1 MPHKQTRMTPRHVPA
16 GHARPAL
23 AGLCA
28 FALAGALSG
37 PAAGQATG
45 PAIGMFGT
53 PALID
58 MPTGESAPDGQFS
71 VSSSYFAGINRNT
84 ITFQISPRLSGS
96 FRYASHQGP
105 GVSNFDRSFDIRYQ
119 LMFESRYR
127 PAIAIGLRDFIG
139 TGWYAAEYV
148 AATKTLSPALKLTG
162 GIGWGRLGS
171 YNGFANPLSRLFG
184 AGFDTRPA
192 GFGLGGVPLYGNW
205 FRGPAAFFGGLE
217 WRTPLRGLTATL
229 EYSSDAYVRETVS
242 SSFFARRSPFNLG
255 LTYTFRN
262 ANQISA
268 YYLYGNVIALS
279 GSMVT
284 NPRKPPNAGSLG
296 AAPVPVLRR
305 PDDSPR
311 STGWTAQP
319 DGAAILRDNLALL
332 LAEDG
337 QKLDAFRVS
346 ARRAEVWFVN
356 RRHGAVP
363 QAIGRV
369 ARALTRIL
377 PASVETLVIVPVQNG
392 LPLLKVTLSRSDVEA
407 LEFAPDGAAG
417 ILERAVIADPGP
429 RPERA
434 AYAPGRYAKF
444 SWAVE
449 PYTAISLFDPDRPV
463 RIDFGLRARA
473 AWEPRPGLILSGALT
488 KRVIGNLNTVTRPS
502 NSVIRHVRSDYGLY
516 DNAGDPAIAHLTA
529 EYFFKPRRNLYGRV
543 TFGYLE
549 KMYAGLSAEML
560 WKPVDSRLAL
570 GAELNLVR
578 QRAFNQ
584 LLGLQ
589 SYSVVM
595 GQASAYWDIGNGYS
609 AQLDVGRYLAGDY
622 GATVTLDRV
631 FDNGWKVGAYFTL
644 TTVSFADFGEG
655 SFDKGLR
662 FTIPVAWMTG
672 RPTTRKNTLIITPIT
687 RDGGARLEV
696 RNRLYGLVEDYQGDR
711 LKRRWGRFW
720 R

>member
-1 MPHKQTRMTPRHVPA
+1 MPTAAPA
-16 GHARPAL
+16 IRSPQAPIRRAGRFA
-23 AGLCA
+23 AGLLVA
-28 FALAGALSG
+28 SA
-37 PAAGQATG
+37 AAGQA
-45 PAIGMFGT
+45 PAQPVTPTLGMLGT
-53 PALID
+53 PGLID

-71 VSSSYFAGINRNT
+71 VSTSYFAGINRNT

-96 FRYASHQGP
+96 FRYASHQSV

-119 LMFESRYR
+119 LMFEGRYR
-127 PAIAIGLRDFIG
+127 PAVAIGLQDFIG

-148 AATKTLSPALKLTG
+148 AATKTVTPSLKLTG

-171 YNGFANPLSRLFG
+171 YNGFANPLSALFG
-184 AGFDTRPA
+184 PAFDSRPA
-192 GFGLGGVPLYGNW
+192 TAGLGGTPLYGNW

-217 WRTPLRGLTATL
+217 WRTPVRGLTATL
-229 EYSSDAYVRETVS
+229 EYSSDAYTLETVTN
-242 SSFFARRSPFNLG
+242 SFFTRRSPFNLG

-262 ANQISA
+262 SNQLSA
-268 YYLYGNVIALS
+268 YYLYGNVVALS
-279 GSMVT
+279 GSMVI
-284 NPRKPPNAGSLG
+284 NPKNPPNAGSLG
-296 AAPVPVLRR
+296 AAPAPVLTR
-305 PDDSPR
+305 PDDDPR
-311 STGWTAQP
+311 STAWTAQK
-319 DGAAILRDNLALL
+319 DGETILRENLALL

-337 QKLDAFRVS
+337 QKLDAFRVT
-346 ARRAEVWFVN
+346 ATGAEAWFVN
-356 RRHGAVP
+356 DRYDAVP

-369 ARALTRIL
+369 ARAMTRIL
-377 PASVETLVIVPVQNG
+377 PASVETFTIVAMRNG
-392 LPLLKVTLSRSDVEA
+392 LPLLAVRLNRSDIEA
-407 LEFAPDGAAG
+407 LEFAPDNAAE
-417 ILERAVIADPGP
+417 ILRRATIGDPGP
-429 RPERA
+429 RPGRA
-434 AYAPGRYAKF
+434 AYAKGRYAKF
-444 SWAVE
+444 DWALE
-449 PYTAISLFDPDRPV
+449 PYTAVSLFDPDRPV

-473 AWEPRPGLILSGALT
+473 AWEPRPGLILSGAVT

-529 EYFFKPRRNLYGRV
+529 EYFFKPGRNLYGRV
-543 TFGYLE
+543 TLGYLE
-549 KMYAGLSAEML
+549 KMYAGLSTEIL
-560 WKPVDSRLAL
+560 WRPIDSRLGL

-589 SYSVVM
+589 NYTVVT
-595 GQASAYWDIGNGYS
+595 GLASAYWDMGNGYS

-644 TTVSFADFGEG
+644 TTVSFSDFGEG

-672 RPTTRKNTLIITPIT
+672 RPTNRKNTLTITPIT

-696 RNRLYGLVEDYQGDR
+696 RNRLNGLVEDYQGDR